1 MEFKPFILLFEGL
14 IHKEMSIL
22 VNIMFDVGRHEN
34 FICTMCIEIS
44 LVIQYKTN
52 KVCVEL
58 P

>member
-1 MEFKPFILLFEGL
+1 MLFALLFEGV
-14 IHKEMSIL
+14 IQEEMSIL
-22 VNIMFDVGRHEN
+22 VNIMFNAGRHDN
-34 FICTMCIEIS
+34 FICKICIEIS